1 MDFEQAAT
9 VNSAI
14 RSIGIRHRALA
25 DALLAPLGL
34 HTGQEV
40 LLLELAAQGPRSQG
54 QLAVSSGCEP
64 PTITGSVRK
73 LEAAG
78 LVVRRPSPTDGR
90 VTIVELSDQGQALMP
105 GLKAAWQQLAEQTV
119 AGLTST
125 PLQRLTDV
133 LTDVAA
139 SLTTSGAPASE
150 PAPRATSPNTSGW
163 RGPVR
168 RSV

>member
-1 MDFEQAAT
+1 VDFEEAAV

-40 LLLELAAQGPRSQG
+40 LLLELDARGPRSQG

-90 VTIVELSDQGQALMP
+90 VTIVELSDQGQALLP
-105 GLKAAWQQLAEQTV
+105 RLKTAWQQLAEHTIV
-119 AGLTST
+119 GLTST
-125 PLQRLTDV
+125 PLDQLIDALTD
-133 LTDVAA
+133 LAA
-139 SLTTSGAPASE
+139 SLTTSSSPASE
-150 PAPRATSPNTSGW
+150 PAPLPRDIA
-163 RGPVR
+163 
-168 RSV
+168 